1 MSKYVVGVGAANVDV
16 HAASRNPIVMRD
28 SNPGRITVSSGGV
41 TRNIMENL
49 ARMGARAYMISALG
63 DDVFGDK
70 IRADAAAAGLDI
82 TRSLTVKGARSSC
95 YTAVVDE
102 GGDMFV
108 AASDMSIVKNLTPE
122 FLDSNRELLRGAA
135 AVVTDGCLDPEL
147 MRYLVRDAACGAP
160 MFADAVSTSYA
171 RTIARFAG
179 EFFAIKPNRMELEIL
194 ADMPVT
200 NDAELERAADAVIAK
215 GVQKLFVSLGERGCY
230 YASANGERMYRA
242 LKPVDIMADAT
253 GGGDA
258 FTAAAVYAFING
270 FDAEKT
276 LDYALA
282 AGIIAI
288 SSESTINPAISAQL
302 IEKTIKE
309 RKI

>member
-1 MSKYVVGVGAANVDV
+1 MQKYVVGVGAANVDV
-16 HAASRNPIVMRD
+16 HARSASSIVMRD
-28 SNPGRITVSSGGV
+28 SNPGKITTSSGGV

-49 ARMGARAYMISALG
+49 ARLGAKAYMLSALG

-82 TRSLTVKGARSSC
+82 SRSLTVKGARSSC

-108 AASDMSIVKNLTPE
+108 AASDMSIVKNLTPQ
-122 FLDSNRELLRGAA
+122 FLDSNKELIQGAA
-135 AVVTDGCLDPEL
+135 AVVTDGCLAPEL
-147 MRYLVRDAACGAP
+147 MRHLVCDTARGVP
-160 MFADAVSTSYA
+160 VFADAVSTSYA
-171 RTIARFAG
+171 RTIEGLLG
-179 EFFAIKPNRMELEIL
+179 EFYAIKPNRMELAVL
-194 ADMPVT
+194 AGMPVET
-200 NDAELERAADAVIAK
+200 DDELERAADAVTAR

-230 YASANGERMYRA
+230 YASAGGERVYRA
-242 LKPVDIMADAT
+242 LRPVAVMADAT

-258 FTAAAVYAFING
+258 FMAAAVFAHING
-270 FDAEKT
+270 FDTQKT

-282 AGIIAI
+282 AGIVAI
-288 SSESTINPAISAQL
+288 SSESTINPDMSAQL

-309 RKI
+309 NRI